1 MADVLKSRNMKTMRN
16 HIFIKVNRVALFVL
30 LWGLCLIQPMDIH
43 AENDGEAAF
52 DVEAGVAS
60 LLSVDGEVDAKWSSI
75 QITPEEATYGANI
88 EVLSEEGRVWREIEE
103 QVGSIAM
110 AVASN
115 YVYVREDADIESE
128 AIGKAYGN
136 TIVIIVGEEEREDEI
151 WYQIE
156 SGEIKGYI
164 RSDLLVTG
172 EELALLVLNGKVDRA
187 YLESPEDWI
196 GVLSKEEEERLLAE
210 QQAQR
215 EAELA
220 RLEEQRIA
228 ALENSGATQ
237 EAKDAAAGGDT
248 SLLRQQIVDY
258 AMQFLGNRYISGG
271 TSLEGG
277 TDCSGFTCFIYKD
290 FGYSIDRTPA
300 GQYNS
305 AGRTISY
312 SEIQPGDIICYGN
325 GTCTHVAIY
334 IGNGQIIHSANSRKG
349 VVIYEADYDTIMA
362 VKSILD

>member
-1 MADVLKSRNMKTMRN
+1 MRN
-16 HIFIKVNRVALFVL
+16 HIFIKVNRVVLFVA
-30 LWGLCLIQPMDIH
+30 LWVLCLIQPIDIQ

-60 LLSVDGEVDAKWSSI
+60 LLSVEINPGEKWSMVK
-75 QITPEEATYGANI
+75 ITPEEAIYGANI
-88 EVLSEEGRVWREIEE
+88 EVLSEEGRVWREVEDK
-103 QVGSIAM
+103 VGPVAM

-136 TIVIIVGEEEREDEI
+136 TVVTILGEKESEEDI
-151 WYQIE
+151 WY
-156 SGEIKGYI
+156 EIKSGDITGYI

-172 EELALLVLNGKVDRA
+172 EELAVLLMEGKVDRE
-187 YLESPEDWI
+187 YLENPEEWT
-196 GVLSKEEEERLLAE
+196 GVLSREEEEKLLAE

-220 RLEEQRIA
+220 RLEAERLA
-228 ALENSGATQ
+228 ALENSDATE
-237 EAKDAAAGGDT
+237 EANDAAAGGDT

-258 AMQFLGNRYISGG
+258 AMQFLGNRYINGG
-271 TSLEGG
+271 TSLTGG

-290 FGYSIDRTPA
+290 FGYTIDRTPA
-300 GQYNS
+300 GQYNN

-325 GTCTHVAIY
+325 GKCTHVAIY

-349 VVIYEADYDTIMA
+349 VVIYEADYDNIMA
-362 VKSILD
+362 VKSIID

>member
-1 MADVLKSRNMKTMRN
+1 MIILLGLMMLC
-16 HIFIKVNRVALFVL
+16 IFRPVSVY
-30 LWGLCLIQPMDIH
+30 
-43 AENDGEAAF
+43 AEEQGEADF

-60 LLSVDGEVDAKWSSI
+60 LLNVNNEVDEKWETI
-75 QITPEEATYGANI
+75 RITPEEAAYGANI
-88 EVLSEEGRVWREIEE
+88 EVLSEEGKLWKEIEE
-103 QVGSIAM
+103 KVGNVAV

-115 YVYVREDADIESE
+115 YVYVRSDATIESE
-128 AIGKAYGN
+128 VIGKAYGDTVV
-136 TIVIIVGEEEREDEI
+136 TILGQKEDEEDV
-151 WYQIE
+151 WYEIE

-172 EELALLVLNGKVDRA
+172 EELALLIMCGEADRD
-187 YLESPEDWI
+187 YIEDPSGWE
-196 GVLSKEEEERLLAE
+196 GVLSKEEEARLAAE
-210 QQAQR
+210 EQARR

-220 RLEEQRIA
+220 RMEAERLA
-228 ALENSGATQ
+228 ALQNNSATE
-237 EAKDAAAGGDT
+237 EANAAAAGGDT

-258 AMQFLGNRYISGG
+258 AMQYLGNCYISGG
-271 TSLEGG
+271 TSLAGG

-290 FGYSIDRTPA
+290 FGYTIDRTPA

-305 AGRTISY
+305 AGRSISY

-325 GTCTHVAIY
+325 GKCTHVAIY

-349 VVIYEADYDTIMA
+349 VVIYEADYDNIMA